1 MLSISGSSIPFW
13 VASAMSCSTRDFT
26 SSYCWRVV
34 NFSILQCKD
43 KYFFSILQINLQKSK
58 VFFFLSREK
67 QICFFQPP
75 YSLLHNEGPQPH
87 PRPFSN
93 HRRRTQLTPGASRP
107 VSEFLYGSQAFALRV
122 RHGLSIGW
130 RIEIALRIY
139 TIVKTLGYGVK
150 PQDHLSFYKRVWRTD

>member
-1 MLSISGSSIPFW
+1 MALFYHRRIHAFSQPFFQK
-13 VASAMSCSTRDFT
+13 SD
-26 SSYCWRVV
+26 
-34 NFSILQCKD
+34 CKVE
-43 KYFFSILQINLQKSK
+43 YFFSILQINLQKSK

-107 VSEFLYGSQAFALRV
+107 ASEFLYGSQAFALRV